1 MGGDWVMLDH
11 DLSATSKLGIFDQHP
26 IRQALY
32 PLLNF
37 ASKLRP
43 GLFLRRRATCT
54 AGSKL
59 CDVNCCWEMAPGEDE
74 AGRLPFP
81 FFFGVSLV
89 FAAAFGEAFLGGFSP
104 TTLLNCHLPERLINL
119 LEGLAS
125 AESACKL
132 LAVVHTRLCCTTCQ
146 RSCEMD
152 PAGTAARLPVGV
164 PRHRH
169 PKLRAWGRDV
179 LECIRNR
186 AFEGVTRGCLLGA
199 GDPLSFGQG
208 WLPGYHAVSLGHGWK
223 AWLPASPEDS
233 GGSSKLPGATSAS
246 ASSSAGGAAPP
257 AWLASAI

>member
-89 FAAAFGEAFLGGFSP
+89 FAAAFGEAFLGGFSARS
-104 TTLLNCHLPERLINL
+104 TL
-119 LEGLAS
+119 S
-125 AESACKL
+125 ES
-132 LAVVHTRLCCTTCQ
+132 
-146 RSCEMD
+146 S
-152 PAGTAARLPVGV
+152 
-164 PRHRH
+164 
-169 PKLRAWGRDV
+169 
-179 LECIRNR
+179 
-186 AFEGVTRGCLLGA
+186 
-199 GDPLSFGQG
+199 
-208 WLPGYHAVSLGHGWK
+208 
-223 AWLPASPEDS
+223 
-233 GGSSKLPGATSAS
+233 
-246 ASSSAGGAAPP
+246 
-257 AWLASAI
+257 